1 MTALNLYRR
10 SRWKVTLALVFVL
23 ALVALSVMA
32 QRRAAHKLRA
42 IALLELNTDHKGVKT
57 ARLTPIVIL
66 DEGNFHDASIYKAAP
81 EPMALGTGVV
91 YEAQKDGLP
100 VGFVTISTAAKDRI
114 WTALGK
120 WQAESDKPK
129 PKASA
134 TPTPGSSDDRPR
146 LRRPGSSNEAGAAA
160 GSGTPQASPSA
171 SPAASPESRSSDDRP
186 VLH

>member
-10 SRWKVTLALVFVL
+10 KPWTVIFALAL
-23 ALVALSVMA
+23 ALGVLSVVA

-42 IALLELNTDHKGVKT
+42 IALLELNTDYKGVKT

-91 YEAQKDGLP
+91 YEAQKEGLP

-146 LRRPGSSNEAGAAA
+146 LRRPGSSNEAGAGAA
-160 GSGTPQASPSA
+160 TPQASPSA
-171 SPAASPESRSSDDRP
+171 SPAASPETRSSDDRP
-186 VLH
+186 VLHR